1 MGVEIL
7 QIKTNYEAER
17 CRELV
22 ASLLASSG
30 DPEEFQQI
38 LEKEMGGSAEEYVRV
53 LSTAVA
59 AFFVCAWP
67 GVLDILKANKVDQE
81 SLIRILELRAQSA
94 GDH

>member
-1 MGVEIL
+1 M
-7 QIKTNYEAER
+7 
-17 CRELV
+17 

-67 GVLDILKANKVDQE
+67 GVLDILQANSVDQE
-81 SLIRILELRAQSA
+81 SLIRILELRARSA
-94 GDH
+94 GDS